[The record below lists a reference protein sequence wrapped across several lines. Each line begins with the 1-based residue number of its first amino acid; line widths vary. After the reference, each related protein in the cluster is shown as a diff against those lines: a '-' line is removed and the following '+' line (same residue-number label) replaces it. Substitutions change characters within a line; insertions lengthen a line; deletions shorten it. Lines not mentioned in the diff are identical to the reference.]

1 MKRWTVRGGLGLIAK
16 GHDGLTQAGFILGA
30 VALAAIV
37 VLFSYEIVARYFL
50 RAPTRWISD
59 YVAYALLIS
68 TFLLLPQLTRTRQHI
83 SITFIQDSLPGR
95 LRVALVVVLTLVSAA
110 VCVAASYLCWLETA
124 RQFNAGTRTMA
135 VVSIPKWW
143 ISSFI
148 VYGLFNS
155 GLYFLR
161 LAAED
166 IMGAILSGAD
176 TKGAA

>member
-1 MKRWTVRGGLGLIAK
+1 MKRWSFRRGLGLIAK
-16 GHDGLTQAGFILGA
+16 GHDGLTQAGFILGT

-83 SITFIQDSLPGR
+83 SITFIQDSLPER
-95 LRVALVVVLTLVSAA
+95 LRIALVVILTLVSGAI
-110 VCVAASYLCWLETA
+110 CLAASYLCWLETA

-161 LAAED
+161 LAIED
-166 IMGAILSGAD
+166 IIRAILPGAD
-176 TKGAA
+176 PKGAA